1 MKYIISPKSIRRV
14 IHLKSSTTP
23 SLSNYTVAQNVI
35 RRKLKNST
43 ITSSAMRE
51 NIQNNNTKSAH
62 NVVPNYE
69 VPSKAYT
76 TIEDIFEV
84 LR

>member
-1 MKYIISPKSIRRV
+1 
-14 IHLKSSTTP
+14 
-23 SLSNYTVAQNVI
+23 
-35 RRKLKNST
+35 
-43 ITSSAMRE
+43 MRE